1 MPRTPKKST
10 APIEKHTIPT
20 VPAAEQPYQV
30 PGNWRWVRLGE
41 IYVIN
46 PPVEGDDSMDVSF
59 VPMEK
64 VNPGMCSD
72 FTFDIL
78 PWKQAKKGHTRF
90 ANGDIAFA
98 KISPCFENRKAFIAT
113 GLLNGIGGGTTE
125 LIILRHPKILQKY
138 TYYSIMA
145 DRFINGGVQTYSGT
159 VGQQRISM
167 DYVRNYPIP
176 LPPLAE
182 QQRIVDRIERL
193 FAKLDEA
200 REKAQ
205 AVVDGFEN
213 RKAAILH
220 KAFTGELTKKWREER
235 GIGIDSWKTTNLKDC
250 AITIGDGLH
259 GTPIFDESGNYFFV
273 NGNNFSVDH
282 IDIKPDTKTVPV
294 SEFNKY
300 KIELSAEST
309 VFVSING
316 TLGKTAF
323 YNNEPIILGKSACYI
338 NVNKHL
344 NKYFLRY
351 YFTSN
356 EFIDYANK
364 MATGSTI
371 KNLGLKAMRS
381 LSLFL
386 PFIYEQTEIVRILD
400 SLLDKEQRARDLAE
414 SVIAQIDGM
423 KKAILARAFRG
434 ELGTNDP
441 SEAACEG

>member
-1 MPRTPKKST
+1 MPRTTKKTT

-30 PGNWRWVRLGE
+30 PENWRWVRLGE

-125 LIILRHPKILQKY
+125 LIILRHPKILKKY

-167 DYVRNYPIP
+167 DYVRNYPFP

-182 QQRIVDRIERL
+182 QQRIVDRIESL

-220 KAFTGELTKKWREER
+220 KAFTGELTRKWREKR
-235 GIGIDSWKTTNLKDC
+235 GIGIESWEFYKYSELGNSKLGKMLDKAKNDGQPIRYLRNVNVRWFDFDLTDVYTMLATDEEVNNLEVRDGDMFICEGGEPGRC
-250 AITIGDGLH
+250 AIWHGDCQRMIFQKALHRFRPNNKVISDYLCYYLYYLSHNGSLEKYYTGTTIKHLTGKALA
-259 GTPIFDESGNYFFV
+259 E
-273 NGNNFSVDH
+273 
-282 IDIKPDTKTVPV
+282 
-294 SEFNKY
+294 
-300 KIELSAEST
+300 IE
-309 VFVSING
+309 VFVPDI
-316 TLGKTAF
+316 T
-323 YNNEPIILGKSACYI
+323 
-338 NVNKHL
+338 
-344 NKYFLRY
+344 
-351 YFTSN
+351 
-356 EFIDYANK
+356 
-364 MATGSTI
+364 
-371 KNLGLKAMRS
+371 
-381 LSLFL
+381 
-386 PFIYEQTEIVRILD
+386 
-400 SLLDKEQRARDLAE
+400 EQRIIIKSITNIFAQERRARGLAE